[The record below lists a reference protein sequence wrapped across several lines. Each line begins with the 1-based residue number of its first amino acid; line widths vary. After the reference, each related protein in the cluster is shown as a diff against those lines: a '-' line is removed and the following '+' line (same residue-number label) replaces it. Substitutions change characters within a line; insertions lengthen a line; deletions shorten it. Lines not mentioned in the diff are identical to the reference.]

1 MSSAGWNRY
10 VLVYHITVSKY
21 LYDNAK
27 NMLCSLLCSLMGEL
41 GKNGK
46 EWKASVPFLSVLNEI
61 LQLLNQYLEEPSIC
75 A

>member
-41 GKNGK
+41 GKTGRSGRLVHSAVK
-46 EWKASVPFLSVLNEI
+46 V
-61 LQLLNQYLEEPSIC
+61 
-75 A
+75 